1 MYKEGMRVVMTEDAH
16 SMYGTYEDNPVG
28 VQGVVL
34 GRNSISNGWYDVEW
48 DNGGFNSY
56 QDGDLIVVSE

>member
-34 GRNSISNGWYDVEW
+34 GVNYSGWYDVKW
-48 DNGGFNSY
+48 DNGEFNGY
-56 QDGDLIVVSE
+56 QEGDLIVVSE

>member
-34 GRNSISNGWYDVEW
+34 GVNCSGWYDVKW
-48 DNGGFNSY
+48 DNGEFNGY
-56 QDGDLIVVSE
+56 QEGDLIVVSE